1 MRIIF
6 LGTPEYASKHLE
18 VLLESGFNVVAVVTQ
33 PDRPVGRGLRISS
46 SPVKVLALKSK
57 LPVFE
62 RLKDLPFDSLKPD
75 IGIVVAY
82 GALIK
87 EKYLDLLP
95 LGFYNVHPSLL
106 PRYRGAAPIQ
116 RAIENG
122 EKITGVTLFKLTKEL
137 DAGPIASQVSV
148 SIDEYENFDSLEKK
162 LIEIGKRLLVDF
174 LKDPGS
180 FSLVP
185 QDDSQATYAPKITLQ
200 DTIVSFDKSAEQV
213 RDKIR
218 AYDSQP
224 GARATLNEETVKIF
238 GVKRIDKI
246 NHDMIPGTIV
256 RIDDEG
262 GHIATIDGIV
272 VISHIQFPSRKRVSF
287 VAAMNGRLI
296 RVGDRFS

>member
-18 VLLESGFNVVAVVTQ
+18 ALLDSGFDVIGVVTQ
-33 PDRPVGRGLRISS
+33 PDRPVGRGRRIAS
-46 SPVKVLALKSK
+46 SPVKDFALKRK

-62 RLKDLPFDSLKPD
+62 KMKDVPFDALKPD

-95 LGFYNVHPSLL
+95 RGFYNVHPSLL
-106 PRYRGAAPIQ
+106 PKYRGAAPIQ

-122 EKITGVTLFKLTKEL
+122 EKVTGVTLFKLTKEL
-137 DAGPIASQVSV
+137 DSGPIALQVPVNIS
-148 SIDEYENFDSLEKK
+148 DYENFDSLENR
-162 LIEIGKRLLVDF
+162 LIEVGKRILVDF
-174 LKDPGS
+174 LTNPGP

-185 QDDSQATYAPKITLQ
+185 QDHSQATYAPKITVQ
-200 DTIVSFDKSAEQV
+200 DTIVSFDKGAEQV
-213 RDKIR
+213 KDKIR

-224 GARATLNEETVKIF
+224 GARAVLNKETVKIF
-238 GVKRIDKI
+238 GVKRIEKI
-246 NHDMIPGTIV
+246 KHDMIPGTIV
-256 RIDDEG
+256 HIDNEG

-272 VISHIQFPSRKRVSF
+272 VVSQIQFPSRKRISF
-287 VAAMNGRLI
+287 LAAMNGRLI
-296 RVGDRFS
+296 KIGDRFS

>member
-162 LIEIGKRLLVDF
+162 LIEIA
-174 LKDPGS
+174 KDS
-180 FSLVP
+180 
-185 QDDSQATYAPKITLQ
+185 
-200 DTIVSFDKSAEQV
+200 
-213 RDKIR
+213 
-218 AYDSQP
+218 
-224 GARATLNEETVKIF
+224 
-238 GVKRIDKI
+238 
-246 NHDMIPGTIV
+246 
-256 RIDDEG
+256 
-262 GHIATIDGIV
+262 
-272 VISHIQFPSRKRVSF
+272 
-287 VAAMNGRLI
+287 
-296 RVGDRFS
+296 